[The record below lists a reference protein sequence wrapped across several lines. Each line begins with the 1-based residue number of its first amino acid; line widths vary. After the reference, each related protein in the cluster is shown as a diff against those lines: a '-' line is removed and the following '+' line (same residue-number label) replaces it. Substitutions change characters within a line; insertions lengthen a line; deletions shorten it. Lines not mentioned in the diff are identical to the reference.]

1 MSNINTIASLV
12 FIDAAVEDAE
22 SLAAGTVPGAQAI
35 ILAPTQ
41 DGVEQ
46 ISSALAERTG
56 IYSLHIVC
64 HGSPGSLQ
72 LGCARLSNDTIGQ
85 YISQLQRWGARTKA
99 DAGILIYGCNVAAGE
114 MGKAFVRRVS
124 RYCGVPVAA
133 SAHKTGSA
141 AKGGDW
147 QLEYTTGL
155 IETGIAFSPEVMA
168 AYSGV
173 FTAGALIQPVSASLD
188 ASLGG
193 VPVVE
198 INTGITLDEGAMAAI
213 ASSQLRVTDAGAGA
227 DSITYTVTALPTS
240 GTLLLNNTALTV
252 NGTFTQSDID
262 AGNFTYTHNGS
273 ETVSDSF
280 SFHATDGNG
289 CALNST
295 FAIAV
300 NPVNDPPQVVNPIPD
315 QLATTGR
322 TFSFQLPAGTFAD
335 VDSGNNL
342 SYNVTLSDSSSLPAW
357 LSFDATTGT
366 FTGTPTN
373 SDAGILPIA
382 VRATDSLGAAADD
395 TFNLS
400 VRNPNAAPAAGDRT
414 AATPFGTTV
423 TIDVLNGDI
432 DPDGDHLNVVSVTNG
447 RHGSVLHKQ
456 DVVYAGGD
464 FGIRKWDGSSWSPL
478 GGMNGSVNALALS
491 GDRLY
496 AGGNFTTTGGVS
508 ANNIAV
514 WDGSNWSP
522 LGSGTDNS
530 VSALALSGDRL
541 YAGGDFS
548 AAGGVS
554 ANYIAMWDGR
564 NWSPLGSGTDSS
576 VWAIALRGDR
586 LYAGG
591 CFPTAGGVSANS
603 IAMWDGSSWFPLSS
617 GVSQWVRN
625 LAFYGNQLYADGC
638 FDSAGGVSALN
649 IAAWDGSNWSA
660 VGDGSMSGVTALAPN
675 DSQLYAAGWIAA
687 ANGAGECNIAAWD
700 GSNWSPVGNC
710 PDGDV
715 SGLAWGGTDLY
726 AAGWFS
732 TVGGVSANHI
742 AAWDGRGWSSL
753 GSGLDG
759 CVSALAVDPGS
770 IAYTPDPGFTG
781 TDSFTYTVSDG
792 FGGTATATVTV
803 TVFNTPPTV
812 VNPIADQV
820 AEAQAAFNFQFNTGT
835 FADVDTGDT
844 LSYVA
849 TLLTGNPLPAWLSF
863 DPTTLTF
870 SGTPSNANAGTLSIL
885 VTATDTAGNSVT
897 DTFDLTVNPGSGDAV
912 PPPAAGDTG
921 TLTGDAGTTPA
932 SGDTGTGD
940 AVPPPAAGDTGTG
953 DAGTTPAS
961 GDTGTTA
968 PAGETG
974 SPNPNPVENTQIGSD
989 SNDTFTGGEGVDILA
1004 GSQGADFLSGGSG
1017 ADLLF
1022 GNQDDDFLD
1031 GGTGD
1036 DTLHGGKDSDTITGG
1051 GGNDILCGDLGADSL
1066 TGSDGNDLLF
1076 GNAGADSL
1084 DGSAGNDTLIGG
1096 KGNDSLTGGDG
1107 DDFLCGDRGS
1117 DTLTGG
1123 TGRDVF
1129 ILTEGFDS
1137 DTITDFSDG
1146 LDVLGLTGTLRF
1158 EQLSVSA
1165 GAGATL
1171 ISIAATGELLASLT
1185 GVSANLI
1192 SIEDFAAY

>member
-1 MSNINTIASLV
+1 MSNINTITSLV
-12 FIDAAVEDAE
+12 FIDSAVENAE
-22 SLAAGTVPGAQAI
+22 SLAAGTVQGAQAI

-46 ISSALAERTG
+46 ISEVLAERTG
-56 IYSLHIVC
+56 ISSLHIVS
-64 HGSPGSLQ
+64 HGTPGSLQ
-72 LGCARLSNDTIGQ
+72 LGSARLSNDTIGQ
-85 YISQLQRWGARTKA
+85 YTTKLQYWAAALTP

-114 MGKAFVRRVS
+114 IGKAFVLQVS
-124 RYCGVPVAA
+124 RHCGVPVAA
-133 SAHKTGSA
+133 SANKTGSA

-147 QLEYTTGL
+147 QLEHTTGS
-155 IETGIAFSPEVMA
+155 IKTGIAFSPEVMA

-173 FTAGALIQPVSASLD
+173 FTAGPLIQPGSASLD

-213 ASSQLRVTDAGAGA
+213 ASSQLTVTDARAGA
-227 DSITYTVTALPTS
+227 DPITYTVTALPTS
-240 GTLLLNNTALTV
+240 GTLRLNNTALAV
-252 NGTFTQSDID
+252 NALNPTFTQSDID

-280 SFHATDGNG
+280 SFMARNGNG
-289 CALNST
+289 CALDST

-300 NPVNDPPQVVNPIPD
+300 NPVNDPPAVVNPIPD

-342 SYNVTLSDSSSLPAW
+342 SYNAALSDSSSLPAW

-400 VRNPNAAPAAGDRT
+400 VRNPNAAPAAVDRT

-423 TIDVLNGDI
+423 TIDVLDGDT

-447 RHGSVLHKQ
+447 THGSVLYKQ
-456 DVVYAGGD
+456 DVLYAGGD
-464 FGIRKWDGSSWSPL
+464 FGIRKWDGSNWSPL
-478 GGMNGSVNALALS
+478 GGMDGSVSALALS
-491 GDRLY
+491 GDRLI

-514 WDGSNWSP
+514 WDGSSWSP

-541 YAGGDFS
+541 YAGGDFT

-554 ANYIAMWDGR
+554 ANRIAMWDGSS
-564 NWSPLGSGTDSS
+564 WSPLGSGTDNS
-576 VWAIALRGDR
+576 VWALALSGDR

-603 IAMWDGSSWFPLSS
+603 IAMWDGSSWSPLSS
-617 GVSQWVRN
+617 GVSQWVLD
-625 LAFYGNQLYADGC
+625 LAPNGNQLYADGC
-638 FDSAGGVSALN
+638 FDSAGGVSANN

-660 VGDGSMSGVTALAPN
+660 VGDGSMSAVTALLLGSRCANAPN
-675 DSQLYAAGWIAA
+675 DSQLYAAGYFTA
-687 ANGAGECNIAAWD
+687 ANGAGESSIAAWD
-700 GSNWSPVGNC
+700 GSNWSPVGSGL
-710 PDGDV
+710 DGDV
-715 SGLAWGGTDLY
+715 SALAWGGTDLY
-726 AAGWFS
+726 ATGWFS

-742 AAWDGRGWSSL
+742 AAWDGRSWSAL

-759 CVSALAVDPGS
+759 SVSALAVDPGS

-803 TVFNTPPTV
+803 TVVNSPPTV
-812 VNPIADQV
+812 VNSIADQV

-835 FADVDTGDT
+835 FADVDTGDS
-844 LSYVA
+844 LSYNA
-849 TLLTGNPLPAWLSF
+849 TLLTGNPLPVWLSF
-863 DPTTLTF
+863 DPTTRTF

-885 VTATDTAGNSVT
+885 VRATDTAGNAVG
-897 DTFDLTVNPGSGDAV
+897 DTFDLTVNPGGGDAGAT
-912 PPPAAGDTG
+912 PAAGDTG
-921 TLTGDAGTTPA
+921 TLTADVGAI
-932 SGDTGTGD
+932 
-940 AVPPPAAGDTGTG
+940 PAAGDTGTLTA
-953 DAGTTPAS
+953 DAGATPAA

-968 PAGETG
+968 HAGDTG

-989 SNDTFTGGEGVDILA
+989 SNDSFTGGEGVDIFA
-1004 GSQGADFLSGGSG
+1004 GSQGADFLSGGG
-1017 ADLLF
+1017 GNDLLF

-1031 GGTGD
+1031 GGIGD
-1036 DTLHGGKDSDTITGG
+1036 DTLHGGKGSDTVIGS

-1066 TGSDGNDLLF
+1066 TGGEGNDLLF

-1084 DGSAGNDTLIGG
+1084 DGSEGNDTLMGG

-1137 DTITDFSDG
+1137 DIITDFSDG
-1146 LDVLGLTGTLRF
+1146 LDVLGLTGTLTF

-1171 ISIAATGELLASLT
+1171 ISIAATGELLASLI
-1185 GVSANLI
+1185 GVDANPI
-1192 SIEDFAAY
+1192 GVEDFAAY

>member
-1 MSNINTIASLV
+1 MSNINTITSLV
-12 FIDAAVEDAE
+12 FIDSAVEDAE
-22 SLAAGTVPGAQAI
+22 SLAAGTQPGTQAI

-46 ISSALAERTG
+46 ISEVLAERTG
-56 IYSLHIVC
+56 ISSLHIVS

-72 LGCARLSNDTIGQ
+72 LGSARLSNETIDI
-85 YISQLQRWGARTKA
+85 YTIKLQHYSAALTP

-114 MGKAFVRRVS
+114 IGKAFVLQVS
-124 RYCGVPVAA
+124 RDCGVPVAA
-133 SAHKTGSA
+133 SANKTGSA

-147 QLEYTTGL
+147 QLEHTTGS
-155 IETGIAFSPEVMA
+155 IKTGIAFSPEVMA

-213 ASSQLRVTDAGAGA
+213 ASSQLRVTDARAGA
-227 DSITYTVTALPTS
+227 DTITYTVTALPTS
-240 GTLLLNNTALTV
+240 GTLRLNNTPLAV
-252 NGTFTQSDID
+252 NGTFTQGDID
-262 AGNFTYTHNGS
+262 AGNFTYTHNDS

-280 SFHATDGNG
+280 RFSARDGNG
-289 CALNST
+289 CALDST

-300 NPVNDPPQVVNPIPD
+300 NPVNDPPAVVNPIPD

-342 SYNVTLSDSSSLPAW
+342 SYNAALSDSNSLPAW

-400 VRNPNAAPAAGDRT
+400 VRNPNAAPAAVDRT

-423 TIDVLNGDI
+423 TIDVLDGDT

-447 RHGSVLHKQ
+447 THGSVLYKQ
-456 DVVYAGGD
+456 DVLYAGGD
-464 FGIRKWDGSSWSPL
+464 FGIRKWDGSNWSPL
-478 GGMNGSVNALALS
+478 GGINGSVSALALS

-508 ANNIAV
+508 ANNIAM
-514 WDGSNWSP
+514 WDGS
-522 LGSGTDNS
+522 
-530 VSALALSGDRL
+530 
-541 YAGGDFS
+541 
-548 AAGGVS
+548 
-554 ANYIAMWDGR
+554 

-576 VWAIALRGDR
+576 VWALALSGDR

-591 CFPTAGGVSANS
+591 QFPTAGGVSANS
-603 IAMWDGSSWFPLSS
+603 IAMWDGSSWSPLSS
-617 GVSQWVRN
+617 GVSQWVLD
-625 LAFYGNQLYADGC
+625 LAPNGNQLYADGC
-638 FDSAGGVSALN
+638 FSSAGGVSAHN

-660 VGDGSMSGVTALAPN
+660 VGDGSMICVSALLLGSRCANAPN
-675 DSQLYAAGWIAA
+675 DSQLYAAGYFTA
-687 ANGAGECNIAAWD
+687 ANGAGANSIAAWN
-700 GSNWSPVGNC
+700 GSNWSPVGSGL
-710 PDGDV
+710 DGDV
-715 SGLAWGGTDLY
+715 SALAWGGTDLY
-726 AAGWFS
+726 AAGSFS

-742 AAWDGRGWSSL
+742 AAWDGRGWSAL

-759 CVSALAVDPGS
+759 SVSAFAVDPGR

-803 TVFNTPPTV
+803 TVVNSPPTV

-835 FADVDTGDT
+835 FADVDTGDS
-844 LSYVA
+844 LSYNA
-849 TLLTGNPLPAWLSF
+849 TLLTGNPLPDWLSF
-863 DPTTLTF
+863 DPTTRTF

-885 VTATDTAGNSVT
+885 VRATDTAGNAVG
-897 DTFDLTVNPGSGDAV
+897 DTFDLTVNPGSGDAGATPV
-912 PPPAAGDTG
+912 ANNTGSIAGDVGATPAAGDTG
-921 TLTGDAGTTPA
+921 TLTADAGTTPVA
-932 SGDTGTGD
+932 
-940 AVPPPAAGDTGTG
+940 
-953 DAGTTPAS
+953 

-968 PAGETG
+968 LAGDTG

-989 SNDTFTGGEGVDILA
+989 SNDTLTGGEGVDIFA
-1004 GSQGADFLSGGSG
+1004 GGQGADFLYGGG
-1017 ADLLF
+1017 GNDLLF

-1031 GGTGD
+1031 GGIGD
-1036 DTLHGGKDSDTITGG
+1036 DTLHGGKGSDTVIGS
-1051 GGNDILCGDLGADSL
+1051 GGNDILCGDRGADSL
-1066 TGSDGNDLLF
+1066 TGGEGNDLLF

-1084 DGSAGNDTLIGG
+1084 DGGEGNDTLMGG

-1137 DTITDFSDG
+1137 DIITDFSDG
-1146 LDVLGLTGTLRF
+1146 LDVLGLTGTLTF

-1171 ISIAATGELLASLT
+1171 ISVAATGELLASLI
-1185 GVSANLI
+1185 GVDANLI
-1192 SIEDFAAY
+1192 GVEDFAAY